1 VIATSNPGARNVL
14 SEFSGACGV
23 YALIDPRTGVVMYVG
38 HSDDFRYRY
47 LGHLNAKGESNPR
60 KNEWVAEPVA
70 LGLKP
75 TLSLVKKSYG
85 PKKDEVEIK
94 EICQLRRLGQCQLN
108 MTMRGSGPRA
118 YRRKKKKA
126 KSRFTAAD
134 LWGDFDPDYIGPEFI
149 AAERMLVAPFG
160 VANAP
165 WNSTAFCAES

>member
-1 VIATSNPGARNVL
+1 M
-14 SEFSGACGV
+14 SEFSGLCGV

-38 HSDDFRYRY
+38 QSDDCRYRY
-47 LGHLNAKGESNPR
+47 MGHLNAKGENNPR
-60 KNEWVAEPVA
+60 KNEWVAEPDA

-94 EICQLRRLGQCQLN
+94 EICRLHPLGQCQLN
-108 MTMRGSGPRA
+108 MTMRDSGPRA
-118 YRRKKKKA
+118 YSSNKKKA
-126 KSRFTAAD
+126 KTRFTAAE

-149 AAERMLVAPFG
+149 AAERMLVWPFG

-165 WNSTAFCAES
+165 SNSTAFCAES

>member
-1 VIATSNPGARNVL
+1 MS
-14 SEFSGACGV
+14 GV

-38 HSDDFRYRY
+38 QSDDFRYRY
-47 LGHLNAKGESNPR
+47 MGHLNAKGENNPR
-60 KNEWVAEPVA
+60 KNEWVAEPDA

-94 EICQLRRLGQCQLN
+94 EICRLHPLGQCQLN

-118 YRRKKKKA
+118 YRSKKKKA
-126 KSRFTAAD
+126 KKRFTAAE
-134 LWGDFDPDYIGPEFI
+134 LWGEFDPDNLGPEFI
-149 AAERMLVAPFG
+149 AAERMLVALFG

-165 WNSTAFCAES
+165 SISTAFCAES